1 MIESLL
7 SAEFIKIFVRSVSMQ
22 KGVLFDVAQSVKT
35 ALLKSLE
42 KAELSATT
50 AQELLQSFFGPNSNS
65 KLAIKR
71 NQDLLKVLC

>member
-7 SAEFIKIFVRSVSMQ
+7 SAEFIKVFVRSVSMQ

-50 AQELLQSFFGPNSNS
+50 AQELL
-65 KLAIKR
+65 
-71 NQDLLKVLC
+71 